1 MKFFKELI
9 SKVKEICKKK
19 IYTVHIKNKHRIG
32 VYCFCKLVIFHVSIW
47 FCTGQCYCHRPKDLY
62 IRLLTNLESLL
73 ISSSLAKKMENRSSC
88 LLKDVQTYMINT

>member
-19 IYTVHIKNKHRIG
+19 KIYTVHINNKHRIG
-32 VYCFCKLVIFHVSIW
+32 VYCFCKLVIFHFSIW
-47 FCTGQCYCHRPKDLY
+47 FCHRPKDLY

-73 ISSSLAKKMENRSSC
+73 ISSSLAKKMKNRSSC